1 MQLFLK
7 YFLGIKKGAR
17 IKIQPRF
24 TKTKLLMKTV
34 PILSNPQFQI
44 AGNGSLMF

>member
-17 IKIQPRF
+17 IKIQPR
-24 TKTKLLMKTV
+24 KKLTAYENL
-34 PILSNPQFQI
+34 FCQI
-44 AGNGSLMF
+44 HNFKLREMNL